1 LLVKFYNTCAKEAK
15 VEVVFVS
22 SDRTVQSFNEYYQTM
37 PWLAIPTETGAAQIK
52 ANLARA
58 LSVTGIPA
66 LFVLD
71 VKTGNLVSSDARNEV
86 SAVGDDKTKGREL
99 IAMWKAKETVPLDQ
113 IPTPQGSQEK
123 GIGGIFFD
131 LFLTM

>member
-1 LLVKFYNTCAKEAK
+1 
-15 VEVVFVS
+15 
-22 SDRTVQSFNEYYQTM
+22 
-37 PWLAIPTETGAAQIK
+37 
-52 ANLARA
+52 LARA